1 LSFKFAYLSGA
12 KIYKYGIN
20 SFKEMNNT
28 HKDSQNDDS
37 DEGTFF
43 RVRLPRGRE
52 VIGILE
58 ERLGGSR
65 NRVRCLDGKV
75 RISRIPGRLKRT
87 LWVRPGDFV
96 IVEPWEFG
104 GDEKADVVYKYRRS
118 QVDWLRKNNHIEKL
132 ELQNEF

>member
-1 LSFKFAYLSGA
+1 
-12 KIYKYGIN
+12 
-20 SFKEMNNT
+20 MNNG
-28 HKDSQNDDS
+28 HNSRDQGAGLE
-37 DEGTFF
+37 EGTFF

-104 GDEKADVVYKYRRS
+104 GDEKADIVYKYRKS
-118 QVDWLRKNNHIEKL
+118 QVEWLRKNNHIEKL